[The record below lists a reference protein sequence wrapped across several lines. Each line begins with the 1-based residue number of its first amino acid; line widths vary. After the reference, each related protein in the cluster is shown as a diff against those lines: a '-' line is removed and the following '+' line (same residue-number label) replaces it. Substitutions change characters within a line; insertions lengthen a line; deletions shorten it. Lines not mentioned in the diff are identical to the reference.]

1 MNNKQKYTFIF
12 FTAMGFRVAMYLI
25 AAVIIAFKT
34 TDSSLTLETF
44 LSNWCRWDANHY
56 INIAKNGYRG
66 AVEFCDTCR
75 KAALAKGLSPDVMQ
89 NGQHLFL
96 VFFPLYPFLLGF
108 LNLIFTDI
116 RIAGLILSTLAYAG
130 GCVYMYRLVR
140 LDYNEEVAVNSII
153 LLSLFPFSFF
163 FGGIMTEGL
172 FFFVS
177 AAMLYYIRKH
187 HWKKVIILGCLS
199 TMVRLQGVLLIIP
212 AGLELLCIYKPWDMI
227 RRKDFS
233 KLKELIRRSLSLCL
247 MFIGVGVYLFIN
259 WRVEGYPF
267 SFMIYQDAHWN
278 NGACLPTKTLS
289 YIFHYAFSTDYN
301 IQTRTALWIPQAVL
315 FLFAVTALIYGF
327 KKLKTF
333 HTGYAIAYV
342 LLTFSVKWL
351 ISAGRY
357 LTCCIPL
364 FIVLAIAAERRKWLM
379 PVLISV
385 FSILLTIYYT
395 GYFNGMQIM

>member
-1 MNNKQKYTFIF
+1 
-12 FTAMGFRVAMYLI
+12 
-25 AAVIIAFKT
+25 
-34 TDSSLTLETF
+34 
-44 LSNWCRWDANHY
+44 
-56 INIAKNGYRG
+56 
-66 AVEFCDTCR
+66 
-75 KAALAKGLSPDVMQ
+75 
-89 NGQHLFL
+89 
-96 VFFPLYPFLLGF
+96 
-108 LNLIFTDI
+108 
-116 RIAGLILSTLAYAG
+116 
-130 GCVYMYRLVR
+130 
-140 LDYNEEVAVNSII
+140 
-153 LLSLFPFSFF
+153 
-163 FGGIMTEGL
+163 MTEGL

-212 AGLELLCIYKPWDMI
+212 AGLELLCIYKPLDMI